1 MNNFNWDKFF
11 LNNYGTPKIKLVE
24 GEGVVVKDSQGNIY
38 LDFLSGIAVNS
49 LGHAH
54 PVIVEAV
61 NKQISQLSHT
71 SNFYANK
78 PALDLAEK
86 LIEISGLDAKVFFCN
101 SGAEANEA
109 ALKLTRRTG
118 KKKLLSANGS
128 FHGRTIGALSI
139 TGQSAKQKPFKPL
152 LCGIKFIDINTKSA
166 VRKIKRNTAAIFLES
181 IQGEGGVVPCSDE
194 FLTNIRQK
202 SLKTKTLM
210 IMDEVQTGMGRTG
223 DWFGYEQSKI
233 KPDVITLAKG
243 LGAGLPMGA
252 LLVAGDAKDLFEPGQ
267 HGSTFGGNPV
277 VASAALAIIRF
288 IEKENLLI
296 NVSNMGKLLGDLLGQ
311 VQGVKEVRGRGLLLG
326 VCLDNLSAKDVE
338 AECKNLGLL
347 INAVTENTLRIAP
360 AFIVNIEQVQRCA
373 EIIEDAIKNVSKLVQ
388 KNEIR

>member
-11 LNNYGTPKIKLVE
+11 LNNYGTPKIELVE

-152 LCGIKFIDINTKSA
+152 LSGIKFIDINTKSA

-202 SLKTKTLM
+202 TLKTKTLM

-223 DWFGYEQSKI
+223 NWFGYEQSKI

-277 VASAALAIIRF
+277 VASAALATIKF
-288 IEKENLLI
+288 IEKENLLM
-296 NVSNMGKLLGDLLGQ
+296 NVSNMGKLLGELLGQ

-347 INAVTENTLRIAP
+347 INAVTEDTLRIAP

-388 KNEIR
+388 QK

>member
-11 LNNYGTPKIKLVE
+11 LNNYGTPKIELVE

-86 LIEISGLDAKVFFCN
+86 LIEISRLDAKVFFCN

-139 TGQSAKQKPFKPL
+139 TGQLAKQKPFKPL
-152 LCGIKFIDINTKSA
+152 LSGIKFIDINTKSA

-202 SLKTKTLM
+202 TLKTKTLM

-277 VASAALAIIRF
+277 VASAALATIKF
-288 IEKENLLI
+288 IEKENLLV
-296 NVSNMGKLLGDLLGQ
+296 NVANMGKLLGELLGQ

-347 INAVTENTLRIAP
+347 INAVTEDTLRIAP

-388 KNEIR
+388 QK

>member
-11 LNNYGTPKIKLVE
+11 LNNYGTPKIELVE
-24 GEGVVVKDSQGNIY
+24 GEGVVVKDSQGNIH

-118 KKKLLSANGS
+118 KKNLLSANGS

-139 TGQSAKQKPFKPL
+139 TGQLAKQKPFKPL
-152 LCGIKFIDINTKSA
+152 LSGIKFIDINTKSA

-181 IQGEGGVVPCSDE
+181 IQGEGGVVPCTDE

-202 SLKTKTLM
+202 TLKTKTLM

-277 VASAALAIIRF
+277 VASAALATIKF
-288 IEKENLLI
+288 IEKENLLM
-296 NVSNMGKLLGDLLGQ
+296 NVANMGKLLGELLGQ

-326 VCLDNLSAKDVE
+326 VCLDNLSAEDVE

-347 INAVTENTLRIAP
+347 INAVTEDTLRIAP

-388 KNEIR
+388 QK